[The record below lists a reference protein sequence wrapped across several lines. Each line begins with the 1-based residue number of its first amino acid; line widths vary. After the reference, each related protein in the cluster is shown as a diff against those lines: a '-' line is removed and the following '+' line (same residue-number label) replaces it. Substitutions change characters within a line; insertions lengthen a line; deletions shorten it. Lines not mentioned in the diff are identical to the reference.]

1 MPGPYRAPG
10 LLRGLADV
18 RFRWMVTPRVISVLY
33 VVVAGAMVAG
43 SLVGLLL
50 VWSMATWAGAGMW
63 WFAPLVLGGGL
74 AGVLGTRI
82 ACEWILMAFTRGR
95 AIGPLPPSRPS
106 PPAAP
111 PAARPLGSGPG
122 RWGGGGDA

>member
-18 RFRWMVTPRVISVLY
+18 RFRMMVTPRLVSVLY

-63 WFAPLVLGGGL
+63 WFAPLVLGGGV

-82 ACEWILMAFTRGR
+82 LCEWVLMAFTRGR
-95 AIGPLPPSRPS
+95 AIGPPPPPRPS

-111 PAARPLGSGPG
+111 PPASGLG
-122 RWGGGGDA
+122 RWGGGDA